1 MTSESSPRGPA
12 TGGLRSLLGAAVLAG
27 ALALAACGSD
37 GGTTDQAT
45 APEAAAADQPST
57 GTLRVFAYEDSV
69 TPEMM
74 DPYQEQNPDLNIK
87 TATFDSDSEAAAKLA
102 GGFEADVVEVCLD
115 EAEPLLRRDLL
126 RPLDTA
132 GVTDWDQIAFH
143 DSEGVKSDGQ
153 TIMVPLSAGPLGVLY
168 NSEEV
173 PEGIDSYADLYD
185 PRFAGNAAI
194 EGDYALPAIAETALA
209 LGIEDP
215 MNMDQEELSKVSDYM
230 DEHRAQFRSLW
241 RSDSDLVNLF
251 KSGEVVVSDG
261 STAQAERM
269 KQAGLP
275 VEWVEPTEGTIS
287 WVCGFGITSKAQNIQ
302 AAYRLI
308 NWQASPRAQAIR
320 GKNGY
325 VVTNP
330 EALPLVPDAQ
340 RKTADPSALDQAI
353 PETYPPIYDQWVRA
367 FEQFQASG

>member
-1 MTSESSPRGPA
+1 MKKLPA
-12 TGGLRSLLGAAVLAG
+12 LPVLTAWLILAASLG
-27 ALALAACGSD
+27 LAACGSS
-37 GGTTDQAT
+37 GGTTDEAT
-45 APEAAAADQPST
+45 APDQAELEQPAAGA
-57 GTLRVFAYEDSV
+57 LRVFAYEDSV

-74 DPYQEQNPDLNIK
+74 DPFQRQNPDLQIK

-102 GGFEADVVEVCLD
+102 GGFQADVVEVCLD

-132 GVTDWDQIAFH
+132 GITEWDRIAFH
-143 DSEGVKSDGQ
+143 DSEGVKFDGRP
-153 TIMVPLSAGPLGVLY
+153 IMVPLSAGPLGVLY
-168 NSEEV
+168 NTEEV

-185 PRFAGNAAI
+185 PRFADNAAI
-194 EGDYALPAIAETALA
+194 EGDYALPPIAETALA

-215 MNMDQEELSKVSDYM
+215 MNMDQEQLSKVSDYM
-230 DEHRAQFRSLW
+230 NEHRDQFRSLW

-269 KQAGLP
+269 RQADLP
-275 VEWVEPTEGTIS
+275 ITWVEPAEGTIS
-287 WVCGFGITSKAQNIQ
+287 WVCGFGITSKAENIP

-308 NWQASPRAQAIR
+308 NWQASAKAQAIR
-320 GKNGY
+320 GRNGY

-330 EALPLVPDAQ
+330 EALPLIPEAD
-340 RKTADPSALDQAI
+340 RKIADPSALDKAI
-353 PETYPPIYDQWVRA
+353 PETYPPIYDQWIRA
-367 FEQFQASG
+367 FEHFQASG